1 MEKDVVMSK
10 KLTRELRFV
19 LVRSANAGV
28 HFGYL
33 KSESADGTRVDL
45 MGARRIWQWFGA
57 KTLSEVSQSGIDTE
71 KSKVSCEVPEITVTG
86 VCEIHTVSCA
96 AKCKLECATW
106 K

>member
-1 MEKDVVMSK
+1 MGK
-10 KLTRELRFV
+10 KLTRGLRYV

-45 MGARRIWQWFGA
+45 IDSRRLWQWFGA
-57 KTLSEVSQSGIDTE
+57 KSLSEVSQAGIDTDR
-71 KSKVSCEVPEITVTG
+71 SKVSCVVPEITVVG

-96 AKCKLECATW
+96 AKCKLECASW